1 MKLSPNFDLLEFTK
15 SDYAIRNSIDNT
27 PANDTVKKLEI
38 LCVYVLESIRDK
50 FNKPVKVNS
59 GYRGSALNKA
69 IGGSESSQHC
79 KGEAADIEIMG
90 VDNKELALWIKQNI
104 DFDQL
109 ILEFYNPAEKDP
121 NSGWVHVSYVSC
133 QKNRHSIL
141 TAYKNE
147 QGHTKY
153 KEGII

>member
-1 MKLSPNFDLLEFTK
+1 MNLSSNFDLIEFTK
-15 SDYAIRNSIDNT
+15 SDYAIRNNIDNIPSAEGIT
-27 PANDTVKKLEI
+27 KLSN
-38 LCVYVLESIRDK
+38 LCCHVLELIRSHY
-50 FNKPVKVNS
+50 NKPIKINS
-59 GYRGSALNKA
+59 GYRSSALNKG
-69 IGGSESSQHC
+69 IGGSESSQHSKC
-79 KGEAADIEIMG
+79 EAADIEIMG
-90 VDNKELALWIKQNI
+90 VDNRELVLWIKQNI

-141 TAYKNE
+141 IAYKNE